1 MIFDRWLD
9 LPVWGIFGALAV
21 TFAFSAASLYWL
33 TFSATMKPRTST
45 LVGVV
50 PPFFGAV
57 AILFALLTGFLAND
71 VWDRNRVA
79 NRSILSERDAML
91 AIQAMS
97 IAAASD
103 MSGIRAAVQ
112 DYARTLIEDEWPL
125 MQEQESSPKASDALN
140 ALLARVADPRVGTD
154 AGTAAQGVLLD
165 TVLKLRSSR
174 HDRLAMS
181 DDRSDRTKWA
191 AVLFLAL
198 ITQVAIGIVH
208 LERPRAQV
216 AALSIFSMAVVIT
229 LGLVAI
235 RERPFD
241 GPLRFSSQPLAEAL
255 EMMKKAPAAP

>member
-9 LPVWGIFGALAV
+9 LPVWGIFAALAL
-21 TFAFSAASLYWL
+21 TFALSAALIHWIS
-33 TFSATMKPRTST
+33 FGSKMRPQTST

-50 PPFFGAV
+50 APFFGAV

-71 VWDRNRVA
+71 VWDRNRLA
-79 NRSILSERDAML
+79 NRSVLAERDAML

-97 IAAASD
+97 IAAVLD
-103 MSGIRAAVQ
+103 MSDIRSGVQ
-112 DYARTLIEDEWPL
+112 AYARTLIEEEWPL
-125 MQEQESSPKASDALN
+125 MEEQESSPRAGDTLN

-174 HDRLAMS
+174 QDRLAMS
-181 DDRSDRTKWA
+181 GDRSDRTKWT
-191 AVLFLAL
+191 AVLILAL
-198 ITQVAIGIVH
+198 VTQMAIGIVH

-216 AALSIFSMAVVIT
+216 AALSIFTLAVITT

-241 GPLRFSSQPLAEAL
+241 GPLRYSSEPLAEAL
-255 EMMKKAPAAP
+255 EMMKRAPPAS